1 MESSH
6 EVRFRQIEERKD
18 ATARFRVRWVV
29 AGRRFG
35 RSFVTRGLADSFQAQ
50 IIAAARNGQS
60 FDLETGLPQSLLRI
74 NRDVTC
80 YQHAREFLASAW
92 AGAAA
97 KSRVSMIETL
107 SVVLPVL
114 TRDLAREPEPEV
126 LRHAL
131 RQALNQNEHA
141 RPLGPD
147 EARALAWLQ
156 RASRPIASLEDP
168 SVVCDVL
175 DALATRLDGT
185 PAAPEYFSRRRRVM
199 HRVLAYAV
207 RKRRLSKNPLSKGNL
222 PEGWSEPPR
231 PEDAVDPRS
240 VGSPELVADML
251 TVVSYI
257 GRRQGLRFAA
267 FYGCMFYAMMRPS
280 EVISLTGNACDLPDE
295 GWGRLVFSEA
305 STAAGRDF
313 TNDGMVHEDRGLKG
327 RSRQARSRMA
337 VRNVPIPPEMVH
349 LLREHMDRFGTAE
362 DGRLFRTENGT
373 PIQPS
378 TYWQVWVKTRALALT
393 PQQLATP
400 LMRRPYDLR
409 HSGVTWRLNSGV
421 PATEVA
427 AWAGHSVEVLMRVY
441 ARCVAGLED
450 VWIARMDASL
460 GRAAAE
466 APRQE
471 TPTTAAHKRT
481 GT

>member
-1 MESSH
+1 
-6 EVRFRQIEERKD
+6 
-18 ATARFRVRWVV
+18 
-29 AGRRFG
+29 
-35 RSFVTRGLADSFQAQ
+35 
-50 IIAAARNGQS
+50 
-60 FDLETGLPQSLLRI
+60 
-74 NRDVTC
+74 
-80 YQHAREFLASAW
+80 
-92 AGAAA
+92 
-97 KSRVSMIETL
+97 
-107 SVVLPVL
+107 
-114 TRDLAREPEPEV
+114 
-126 LRHAL
+126 
-131 RQALNQNEHA
+131 
-141 RPLGPD
+141 
-147 EARALAWLQ
+147 
-156 RASRPIASLEDP
+156 
-168 SVVCDVL
+168 
-175 DALATRLDGT
+175 
-185 PAAPEYFSRRRRVM
+185 
-199 HRVLAYAV
+199 
-207 RKRRLSKNPLSKGNL
+207 
-222 PEGWSEPPR
+222 
-231 PEDAVDPRS
+231 
-240 VGSPELVADML
+240 
-251 TVVSYI
+251 
-257 GRRQGLRFAA
+257 
-267 FYGCMFYAMMRPS
+267 MFYAMMRPS

-295 GWGRLVFSEA
+295 GWGRLVCSEA

-327 RSRQARSRMA
+327 RPRHARSRMA

-378 TYWQVWVKTRALALT
+378 TYWQVWVKTRALALA

-460 GRAAAE
+460 GRAAAQ
-466 APRQE
+466 APRQK
-471 TPTTAAHKRT
+471 TPTTTAHKRT